1 MPLPNDDRDGLRR
14 CRDCDAWKPLAEF
27 HTSPRRPSG
36 RGSYCKPCFNKRSK
50 TSYRKRAAAVGRT
63 VRDRE
68 VLPAGVRRCPD
79 CREVKPLEG
88 FPRNRSGRKGRGR
101 YCLPCHNVR
110 SRLNKELHHGS
121 TRNYHLKRRYG
132 IGVAEFD
139 ALLASQGG
147 VCAICGTS
155 DPQHVDHDHACG
167 NVRGILC
174 FNCNGGLGQFKDS
187 PDLLQNAIGYLRGTT
202 WTLVQP
208 GVFQRSSR
216 RRASLLSPSF

>member
-1 MPLPNDDRDGLRR
+1 
-14 CRDCDAWKPLAEF
+14 
-27 HTSPRRPSG
+27 
-36 RGSYCKPCFNKRSK
+36 
-50 TSYRKRAAAVGRT
+50 
-63 VRDRE
+63 
-68 VLPAGVRRCPD
+68 
-79 CREVKPLEG
+79 
-88 FPRNRSGRKGRGR
+88 
-101 YCLPCHNVR
+101 VR

>member
-1 MPLPNDDRDGLRR
+1 
-14 CRDCDAWKPLAEF
+14 
-27 HTSPRRPSG
+27 
-36 RGSYCKPCFNKRSK
+36 
-50 TSYRKRAAAVGRT
+50 
-63 VRDRE
+63 
-68 VLPAGVRRCPD
+68 
-79 CREVKPLEG
+79 
-88 FPRNRSGRKGRGR
+88 
-101 YCLPCHNVR
+101 LPCHNVR
-110 SRLNKELHHGS
+110 GRKNKELHHGS

-147 VCAICGTS
+147 VCAICGTLK
-155 DPQHVDHDHACG
+155 PEHVDHDHAYG

-216 RRASLLSPSF
+216 RRASLPSPSF